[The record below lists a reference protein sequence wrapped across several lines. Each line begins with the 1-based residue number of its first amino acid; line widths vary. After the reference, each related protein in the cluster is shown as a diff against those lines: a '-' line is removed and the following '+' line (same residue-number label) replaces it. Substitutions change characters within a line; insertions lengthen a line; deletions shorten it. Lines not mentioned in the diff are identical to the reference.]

1 MRLSKKYKQLSNLE
15 FPLPLTPSRI
25 LKFRRPKWKRVQ
37 NFLSFSRKKRLS
49 WDKISLNFKSGI
61 VLKRHLLASFDNSI
75 KVSFFKRALSSN
87 LKKSTHQFL
96 VDCLV
101 KPLFRIDILLSRLF
115 FYSSSFQSRQVI
127 SNGDVLLNFK
137 KVSPN
142 VFLKKGDILNISP
155 AIVGSTFETISSKFL
170 LNRILN
176 LFVEIDFYTN
186 TVVVVKDISE
196 LTNEDLILIVSET
209 FDLRKFKNYLT

>member
-1 MRLSKKYKQLSNLE
+1 MRFSKKYKQLSNLE
-15 FPLPLTPSRI
+15 LPLPLTPVRI

-37 NFLSFSRKKRLS
+37 NLLSFSRKKRLS
-49 WDKISLNFKSGI
+49 WDKISLNFKRGI
-61 VLKRHLLASFDNSI
+61 VLKRHLLASFDNSV
-75 KVSFFKRALSSN
+75 KVSFFKKVFSSN
-87 LKKSTHQFL
+87 FKKSTHQFL
-96 VDCLV
+96 IDCLV

-115 FYSSSFQSRQVI
+115 FHSSSFQSRQII

-155 AIVGSTFETISSKFL
+155 GVVGSTFETISSKFL
-170 LNRILN
+170 LNRCLN

-209 FDLRKFKNYLT
+209 FDLKKFKNYLT

>member
-1 MRLSKKYKQLSNLE
+1 MRLVKKYKQLSNLE

-37 NFLSFSRKKRLS
+37 NLLSFSRKKRNS
-49 WDKISLNFKSGI
+49 WDKISSNFKSGI
-61 VLKRHLLASFDNSI
+61 VLKRHLLSSFDNSV
-75 KVSFFKRALSSN
+75 KVSFFKKALSSN

-96 VDCLV
+96 IDCLV

-115 FYSSSFQSRQVI
+115 FYSSSFQSRQAI

-142 VFLKKGDILNISP
+142 VFLKKGDVLNMSPNTIS
-155 AIVGSTFETISSKFL
+155 STFETISSKFL
-170 LNRILN
+170 LNRCLN
-176 LFVEIDFYTN
+176 LFVEIDFYTS
-186 TVVVVKDISE
+186 TVIIVKDVSD
-196 LTNEDLILIVSET
+196 LTNEDLILIVSEA
-209 FDLRKFKNYLT
+209 FDFKKFKNYLI